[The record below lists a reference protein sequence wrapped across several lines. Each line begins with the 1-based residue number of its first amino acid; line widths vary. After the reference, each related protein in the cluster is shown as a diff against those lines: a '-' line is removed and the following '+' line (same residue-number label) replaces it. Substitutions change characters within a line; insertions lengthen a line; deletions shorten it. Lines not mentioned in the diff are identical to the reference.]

1 MSVFPFDRFIR
12 VSDALIKFHAHFN
25 AMKDEELDVYS
36 LEIRSEELG
45 KLWTKVQDCFE
56 ECVASLQGAGTTQTS
71 DIESVDGKYD
81 ASHQAFMNC
90 LSAINR
96 KLGQFRRSRRSSI
109 TSSASSVVAA
119 SRRSIGSHKSTQ
131 GSEAIL
137 ANNATTSIPADR
149 DGQSLPNGKAGFR
162 GEVAVSGPPLC
173 DMVHNLALPP
183 CDTDV
188 FEGNFLDWPTF
199 RDLFQAVYVNNSR
212 LTDVERL
219 CHLVR
224 KTSGEAREIVSKFPL
239 THRSFALAWKA
250 LVDAYDNKRVL
261 VHNQLKSLF
270 AISAVSVETSAGLKS
285 IQRGING
292 CLSALNTYE
301 VSTDNWDQI
310 LVFIC
315 LQRLPRL
322 TQTLWEQSVRDK
334 SALSSWADLDAFLSE
349 RVRTLMCLHDLRE
362 DTSSKRSQ
370 EKKVKAHFTNA
381 SSSKSSRASSES
393 KCVICPKHN
402 HRLSACVKFGKLSVS
417 ERYIVV
423 KRNRLCLNCLM
434 KGHEMKDCPRQYSC
448 AKCNSRHHSL
458 LHRDSTPSNSATS
471 ATGSTNTLSSSAAS
485 FQPRTMPSVDQPQP
499 STSSACLPRQAFH
512 TTQNRAVL
520 LGTAMINIMHDGVS
534 YPARA
539 LIDPASESSFLTERF
554 RNRVKLPVHAANVTI
569 SGVNSAISAKS
580 SKMCNLKIGS
590 PLNASVLLETM
601 AIVLQSISG
610 NLPSFTVSQ
619 EVLSQIPDIRLADPN
634 LFVSRPVDILLGAD
648 LYPRILLEG
657 CRQIAAQS
665 LIAQNSVFGWL
676 VTGPIS
682 TSQIQTFT
690 TTIAVDEEE
699 NLDRTLLRFWELE
712 ETPRKG
718 VLSPSDKFCEENY
731 VRTTRRDSEGRYIVT
746 LPLKEELGPRGYL
759 GESRTTALRQFYRNE
774 SSLSKRP
781 DVKSVYDSVVK
792 EYLHLDHMR
801 PVSAISASDT
811 LSCYLPHHPVINL
824 EKKTSK
830 LRVVFNAS
838 NKTSNGNSLNDILHV
853 GPTLQQDLVLLIV
866 RWRLF
871 KYVFNC
877 DITQMYRQI
886 RVDSSHAPLQR
897 IVFRDSPTRTVQDYE
912 LQTVTFGVNCAPYL
926 AIRTLLQLAE
936 DTEEEFPLAA
946 DILRKCMYVD
956 DVLTG
961 THDLETAIM
970 ARDQLIAALATAKFE
985 LRKWTSN
992 YREILDSLPPEYLV
1006 DAQLLAFVE
1015 ASNSKPLGVRWNA
1028 QLDAFYFAVEPIA
1041 KRCGYTKREVL
1052 SAIAKLFDPVGWLGP
1067 VIIVAKIIMQKVW
1080 LDRVGWDEILPS
1092 ATASE
1097 WEKFVDSYPDVN
1109 SINIPRWI
1117 RYTPCTSAELHV
1129 FSDASVKAYA
1139 GVVYIRV
1146 LAPNGEIVVN
1156 LLSCKTKVAP
1166 LKSVSLPRLEL
1177 CGAVLASELARTV
1190 IREIGIDFGRIY
1202 CWTDSTIVLAWLKK
1216 TPSAWT
1222 TFVANRVCRIQEN
1235 VGGTNWYHVRSEDNP
1250 ADLGSRGVS
1259 PSDLAAS
1266 RLWWH
1271 GPQWLSCSQ
1280 SEWPVR
1286 DTSSFDTDVEIRSV
1300 KAHASFVNSYED
1312 VLDRFSSLDRALRVI
1327 SYVMRFFY
1335 RTHPAHRRDCSYADH
1350 SLSSS
1355 EIRATKSRLIVLA
1368 QKMNYGNE
1376 YKDLMD
1382 RSSLGT
1388 GSSLVSLNPFL
1399 DEMGV
1404 MRMYGRLSRSP
1415 ILSYSERHPIILPYS
1430 CRFTKLLVEF
1440 VHLIS
1445 IHGGNQLMLRILRI
1459 EYWIP
1464 RVRNLI
1470 RSVIHRCK
1478 PCLLERKRVC
1488 SQVMAPLPPE
1498 RTVLDRPF
1506 TTTGVDYAGP
1516 FEVKSF
1522 TGRYCR
1528 ITKGYVCVFVC
1539 FATRA
1544 IHLEAVSDLS
1554 TAGFLAA
1561 FHRFVARRGCPA
1573 TIFSDNGTNFVGA
1586 SRELERNFRDVM
1598 RGSSDVVSSKFAHQG
1613 LSWRF
1618 IPAGAPHMGG
1628 LWEAGVKS
1636 FKLHFRR
1643 QIGNVRFTFEEFST
1657 VLARIEACLNSRPLC
1672 PQSDNP
1678 QELDAL
1684 TPGHFLIGAPLLAP
1698 AEPVITEQPLSLV
1711 NRFRKVQALAQ
1722 QFCVRWKEEYLKNLH
1737 MRYKWKFPQR
1747 DVMVND
1753 LVVIRHEQLPPTSW
1767 KLGRVV
1773 SVHPG
1778 VDGHIRV
1785 QFCRLTVSSA
1795 YDPEQRLTFTA
1806 RVHDLGRV
1814 LTPAEAVP
1822 ERIKESFLGL
1832 PLADPQFYRVGRVA
1846 IVFGPEVYGRIIT
1859 HRVYTSPGLPVA
1871 HYTIFGWV
1879 LSGLC
1884 NC

>member
-1 MSVFPFDRFIR
+1 
-12 VSDALIKFHAHFN
+12 
-25 AMKDEELDVYS
+25 
-36 LEIRSEELG
+36 
-45 KLWTKVQDCFE
+45 
-56 ECVASLQGAGTTQTS
+56 
-71 DIESVDGKYD
+71 
-81 ASHQAFMNC
+81 
-90 LSAINR
+90 
-96 KLGQFRRSRRSSI
+96 
-109 TSSASSVVAA
+109 
-119 SRRSIGSHKSTQ
+119 
-131 GSEAIL
+131 
-137 ANNATTSIPADR
+137 
-149 DGQSLPNGKAGFR
+149 
-162 GEVAVSGPPLC
+162 
-173 DMVHNLALPP
+173 
-183 CDTDV
+183 
-188 FEGNFLDWPTF
+188 
-199 RDLFQAVYVNNSR
+199 
-212 LTDVERL
+212 
-219 CHLVR
+219 
-224 KTSGEAREIVSKFPL
+224 
-239 THRSFALAWKA
+239 
-250 LVDAYDNKRVL
+250 
-261 VHNQLKSLF
+261 
-270 AISAVSVETSAGLKS
+270 
-285 IQRGING
+285 
-292 CLSALNTYE
+292 
-301 VSTDNWDQI
+301 
-310 LVFIC
+310 
-315 LQRLPRL
+315 
-322 TQTLWEQSVRDK
+322 
-334 SALSSWADLDAFLSE
+334 
-349 RVRTLMCLHDLRE
+349 
-362 DTSSKRSQ
+362 
-370 EKKVKAHFTNA
+370 
-381 SSSKSSRASSES
+381 
-393 KCVICPKHN
+393 
-402 HRLSACVKFGKLSVS
+402 
-417 ERYIVV
+417 
-423 KRNRLCLNCLM
+423 
-434 KGHEMKDCPRQYSC
+434 
-448 AKCNSRHHSL
+448 
-458 LHRDSTPSNSATS
+458 
-471 ATGSTNTLSSSAAS
+471 
-485 FQPRTMPSVDQPQP
+485 
-499 STSSACLPRQAFH
+499 
-512 TTQNRAVL
+512 
-520 LGTAMINIMHDGVS
+520 
-534 YPARA
+534 
-539 LIDPASESSFLTERF
+539 
-554 RNRVKLPVHAANVTI
+554 
-569 SGVNSAISAKS
+569 
-580 SKMCNLKIGS
+580 
-590 PLNASVLLETM
+590 
-601 AIVLQSISG
+601 
-610 NLPSFTVSQ
+610 
-619 EVLSQIPDIRLADPN
+619 
-634 LFVSRPVDILLGAD
+634 
-648 LYPRILLEG
+648 
-657 CRQIAAQS
+657 
-665 LIAQNSVFGWL
+665 
-676 VTGPIS
+676 
-682 TSQIQTFT
+682 
-690 TTIAVDEEE
+690 
-699 NLDRTLLRFWELE
+699 
-712 ETPRKG
+712 
-718 VLSPSDKFCEENY
+718 
-731 VRTTRRDSEGRYIVT
+731 
-746 LPLKEELGPRGYL
+746 
-759 GESRTTALRQFYRNE
+759 
-774 SSLSKRP
+774 
-781 DVKSVYDSVVK
+781 
-792 EYLHLDHMR
+792 
-801 PVSAISASDT
+801 
-811 LSCYLPHHPVINL
+811 
-824 EKKTSK
+824 
-830 LRVVFNAS
+830 
-838 NKTSNGNSLNDILHV
+838 
-853 GPTLQQDLVLLIV
+853 
-866 RWRLF
+866 
-871 KYVFNC
+871 
-877 DITQMYRQI
+877 MYRQI

-936 DTEEEFPLAA
+936 NTEKDFPLAA

-970 ARDQLIAALATAKFE
+970 ARDQLIAALALE

-1080 LDRVGWDEILPS
+1080 LYRVGWDEILPS

-1129 FSDASVKAYA
+1129 FSDASVKAYV

-1177 CGAVLASELARTV
+1177 CGAVLASELAKTV
-1190 IREIGIDFGRIY
+1190 VREVDIDFRRIY

-1216 TPSAWT
+1216 TPSTWT
-1222 TFVANRVCRIQEN
+1222 SFVANRVCRIQEN

-1259 PSDLAAS
+1259 PSNLAAS
-1266 RLWWH
+1266 RIWWH

-1286 DTSSFDTDVEIRSV
+1286 DISSFDTDVEIRSV
-1300 KAHASFVNSYED
+1300 KAHASFFNSCKD

-1368 QKMNYGNE
+1368 QKVNYGNE

-1388 GSSLVSLNPFL
+1388 GSSLFSLNPFL

-1404 MRMYGRLSRSP
+1404 MRMHGRLSRSP
-1415 ILSYSERHPIILPYS
+1415 ILSYSERHPIILPYG

-1478 PCLLERKRVC
+1478 PCLLEKKRVC

-1561 FHRFVARRGCPA
+1561 FHRFFARRGCPA
-1573 TIFSDNGTNFVGA
+1573 TIFSDNGTNFVGEA
-1586 SRELERNFRDVM
+1586 VM
-1598 RGSSDVVSSKFAHQG
+1598 SCPLRLHTRAYRGD
-1613 LSWRF
+1613 LSQLVRL
-1618 IPAGAPHMGG
+1618 I
-1628 LWEAGVKS
+1628 WEAGVKS

-1643 QIGNVRFTFEEFST
+1643 QVGNIRFTFEEFST
-1657 VLARIEACLNSRPLC
+1657 VLGRIEACLNSRPLC
-1672 PQSDNP
+1672 PQSDIP

-1698 AEPVITEQPLSLV
+1698 AEPVIIEQPLSLV

-1785 QFCRLTVSSA
+1785 ADVRTENGVVRRPIAKLVALTDTSA
-1795 YDPEQRLTFTA
+1795 NSL
-1806 RVHDLGRV
+1806 
-1814 LTPAEAVP
+1814 
-1822 ERIKESFLGL
+1822 
-1832 PLADPQFYRVGRVA
+1832 
-1846 IVFGPEVYGRIIT
+1846 
-1859 HRVYTSPGLPVA
+1859 
-1871 HYTIFGWV
+1871 
-1879 LSGLC
+1879 
-1884 NC
+1884 